1 MSAPSLRPAYRVVV
15 VEWLSH
21 TAVIEAESARHAEA
35 EARRLWAQNA
45 ESAIFSFEDSG
56 IDAVVAEVML

>member
-1 MSAPSLRPAYRVVV
+1 MSARSAKHYRVVV

-45 ESAIFSFEDSG
+45 ESAIFSSSRT
-56 IDAVVAEVML
+56 VA